1 MRGFVRFAVKTVKNR
16 PKNPRWAALFL
27 AALLAGCS
35 TGVEFTR
42 LGELSPEELER
53 EAASGEVYLPT
64 LNLLTGEKL
73 VFEVNWIGIP
83 VGRVVVENH
92 GFEEVAGREL
102 HHLTMVTEANDFL
115 AGFFHIKDTVH
126 TWIDPVTG
134 CPWRF
139 EKQIQEGKYTKHQ
152 LIEYD
157 QENHTAVYSRPD
169 YPEDPV
175 YEFEIAPCVQDVF
188 SLLYWVRNRT
198 FGLGDQLR
206 VEVNADRKNWDVE
219 IEVRERGIFNTE
231 PLGRVRVFS
240 LAPTAV
246 HEGSPL
252 KKGSMTAWLTAD
264 ARHVPVAF
272 QVDAPIVGSISAVL
286 ARADLPPL
294 PVRPPE
300 AEPEDYDLIRIYD
313 PGEWLRG
320 QTETDSFLKQSVRR
334 SLDLTSPVSASPK

>member
-1 MRGFVRFAVKTVKNR
+1 MDGVERQFVKFVAGSF
-16 PKNPRWAALFL
+16 RWGRCAALLL
-27 AALLAGCS
+27 AGLLAGCS
-35 TGVEFTR
+35 TGVKFTR
-42 LGELSPEELER
+42 LGELSPEDLER
-53 EAASGEVYLPT
+53 EAAAGDVYLPT
-64 LNLLTGEKL
+64 LNLLAGEKL

-134 CPWRF
+134 CPRRF

-152 LIEYD
+152 LVEYD

-175 YEFEIAPCVQDVF
+175 YEFAIAPCVQDVF

-198 FGLGDQLR
+198 FGLGDQFR
-206 VEVNADRKNWDVE
+206 VEVNADKKNWDVE
-219 IEVRERGIFNTE
+219 IEVQERGLFNTE
-231 PLGRVRVFS
+231 PLGQVRVFS
-240 LAPTAV
+240 LAPVAV
-246 HEGSPL
+246 HEGNPL
-252 KKGSMTAWLTAD
+252 KKGSMTAWVTAD

-286 ARADLPPL
+286 AQADLPPL

-300 AEPEDYDLIRIYD
+300 VKPEDYDLIRIYD

-320 QTETDSFLKQSVRR
+320 RTETDSFLKQSVRR
-334 SLDLTSPVSASPK
+334 SLDLTSPVSGSPE